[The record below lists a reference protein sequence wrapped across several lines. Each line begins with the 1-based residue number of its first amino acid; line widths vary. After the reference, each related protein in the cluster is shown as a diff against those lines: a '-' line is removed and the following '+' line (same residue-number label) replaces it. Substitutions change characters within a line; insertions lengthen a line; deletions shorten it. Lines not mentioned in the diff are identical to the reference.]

1 MIGLGTLINVGA
13 ILAGGLV
20 GLLFGRFLNQRLENI
35 AVLGCGVCTLFIGIG
50 GTLQHML
57 VITDGGLE
65 TQGTLM
71 MIISVV
77 GGSLIGEALN
87 IQKLLEDLGVF
98 LRDKSGSSQDGGFI
112 DAFLTA
118 SLTVCIG
125 AMAIIGS
132 IQDGIYGDFTIL
144 AAKSVLDF
152 VIVMMLTASLGK
164 GAVFSAVP
172 VGILQGSV
180 TLLARFI
187 EPIMTAGALSNLS
200 LVGSVLIFCV
210 GINLLWKNKIA
221 VANML
226 PALILAV
233 LFSFLPV

>member
-1 MIGLGTLINVGA
+1 MGTLINVLA
-13 ILAGGLV
+13 ILAGGLI
-20 GLLFGRFLNQRLENI
+20 GLLFGRFLTKKLEDI
-35 AVLGCGVCTLFIGIG
+35 AVLGCGVCTLFIGIS
-50 GTLQHML
+50 GTMQHML
-57 VITDGGLE
+57 VVGENGIE

-71 MIISVV
+71 LIISVV
-77 GGSLIGEALN
+77 VGGMIGEALDL
-87 IQKLLEDLGVF
+87 QKLLEDLGVF
-98 LRDKSGSSQDGGFI
+98 LRDKSGSAGESGFI

-132 IQDGIYGDFTIL
+132 IQDGIYGDYTIL
-144 AAKSVLDF
+144 AAKAVLDF
-152 VIVMMLTASLGK
+152 VIVMMLTASMGK

-172 VGILQGSV
+172 VGILQGVV
-180 TLLARFI
+180 TLLARFL
-187 EPIMTAGALSNLS
+187 EPVMTSVALSNLS

-210 GINLLWKNKIA
+210 GINLLWKNRIP

-233 LFSFLPV
+233 IFSYTPIG

>member
-1 MIGLGTLINVGA
+1 MIGMGTLINIGA
-13 ILAGGLV
+13 ILAGGLI
-20 GLLFGRFLNQRLENI
+20 GMLFGRFLNERLENI

-50 GTLQHML
+50 GALQHML
-57 VITDGGLE
+57 VVTDSGLE

-77 GGSLIGEALN
+77 AGSLIGEALN

-98 LRDKSGSSQDGGFI
+98 LRDKSGSAQDGGFI

-132 IQDGIYGDFTIL
+132 IQDGIYGDYTIL
-144 AAKSVLDF
+144 AAKAVLDF
-152 VIVMMLTASLGK
+152 VIVMMLTASMGK

-172 VGILQGSV
+172 VGILQGGV

-210 GINLLWKNKIA
+210 GINLLWKNKIQ

-226 PALILAV
+226 PALIIAV
-233 LFSFLPV
+233 LFSYLPV

>member
-1 MIGLGTLINVGA
+1 MGTLINVLA
-13 ILAGGLV
+13 ILAGGLI
-20 GLLFGRFLNQRLENI
+20 GLLFGRFLTKKLEDI
-35 AVLGCGVCTLFIGIG
+35 AVLGCGVCTLFIGIS
-50 GTLQHML
+50 GTMQHML
-57 VITDGGLE
+57 VVGENGIE

-71 MIISVV
+71 LIISVV
-77 GGSLIGEALN
+77 VGGMIGEALDL
-87 IQKLLEDLGVF
+87 QKLLEDLGVF
-98 LRDKSGSSQDGGFI
+98 LRDKSGSAGESGFI

-132 IQDGIYGDFTIL
+132 IQDGIYGDYTIL
-144 AAKSVLDF
+144 AAKAVLDF
-152 VIVMMLTASLGK
+152 VIVMMLTASMGK

-172 VGILQGSV
+172 VGILQGVV
-180 TLLARFI
+180 TLLARFL
-187 EPIMTAGALSNLS
+187 EPVMTSGALSNLS

-210 GINLLWKNKIA
+210 GINLLWKNRIP

-233 LFSFLPV
+233 IFSYTPIG